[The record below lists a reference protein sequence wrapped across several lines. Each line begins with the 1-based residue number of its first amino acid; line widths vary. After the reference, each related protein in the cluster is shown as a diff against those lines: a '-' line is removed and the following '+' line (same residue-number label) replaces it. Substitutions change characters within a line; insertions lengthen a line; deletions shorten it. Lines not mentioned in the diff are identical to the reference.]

1 MEEESIANLTEML
14 IVEIL
19 KVSNFEHKK
28 VDEHRKSQPD
38 SKLIA
43 KWDKA
48 SRAAN
53 ERKAA
58 LKNRIDQ
65 KLKDS
70 IESGKYPFVPIVRD
84 F

>member
-1 MEEESIANLTEML
+1 MEEESVANLSEML

-19 KVSNFEHKK
+19 KVSNLEHKK
-28 VDEHRKSQPD
+28 VDEHRKSKPNAQM
-38 SKLIA
+38 IA

-65 KLKDS
+65 RLHDS
-70 IESGKYPFVPIVRD
+70 IESGKYPFTAIVRD